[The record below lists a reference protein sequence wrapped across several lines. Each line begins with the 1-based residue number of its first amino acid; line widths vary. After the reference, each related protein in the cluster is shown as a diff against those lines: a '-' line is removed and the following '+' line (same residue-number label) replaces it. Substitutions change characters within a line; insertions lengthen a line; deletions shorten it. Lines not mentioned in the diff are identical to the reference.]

1 MFPHETRSLSG
12 VGISKRCRIVGW
24 WGEVAWLIGRLVVR
38 RLVSAPFSRRQD
50 HRYTL
55 PDGARAPEAVAYQ
68 ATSLIDSSSTL
79 FGDLGLTKW
88 ARPIIGLLWRNGYES
103 GAIKAPIYAD
113 VLPALQH
120 WISSGKKVLVYSS
133 GSVAAQKLLFKY
145 TDTPLG
151 DMMPLF
157 SGYYDTVNAGLK
169 QEPSS
174 YKNIIAKE
182 AIEPE
187 AWLFL
192 SDNVKEVEAAKAAGM
207 DSIVLVRPGNAVLED
222 GVRDAHAVVDT
233 FADIAI

>member
-1 MFPHETRSLSG
+1 MDD
-12 VGISKRCRIVGW
+12 W
-24 WGEVAWLIGRLVVR
+24 
-38 RLVSAPFSRRQD
+38 
-50 HRYTL
+50 
-55 PDGARAPEAVAYQ
+55 
-68 ATSLIDSSSTL
+68 L
-79 FGDLGLTKW
+79 FGVLFLHPFRVDKITAIHYLMELELPKLL
-88 ARPIIGLLWRNGYES
+88 RLLWRNGYES